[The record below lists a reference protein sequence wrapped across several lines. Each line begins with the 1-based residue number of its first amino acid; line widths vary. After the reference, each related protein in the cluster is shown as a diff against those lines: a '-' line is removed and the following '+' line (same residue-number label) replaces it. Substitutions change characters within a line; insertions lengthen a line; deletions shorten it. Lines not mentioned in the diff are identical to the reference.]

1 MKKIYVVGLGPG
13 RADMMTYEAR
23 KALEASDIIIGYH
36 VYIDLIREDFKEKEF
51 LSTPMT
57 QEIQRCELAFE
68 KAREGYTVSMI
79 CSGDAGVYGMASPMI
94 EIGEKYEDVDLEI
107 ISGISA
113 VLSGA
118 ALLGAPL
125 THDFAVISLSDL
137 LTDWNVILNRLEA
150 TAKTDFVI
158 CIYNPSSKKRHEK
171 YLEAIRRLL
180 AILPNDRPCG
190 VVKHIGREGQEVQ
203 LVSLEEL
210 LHVDVDM
217 FTTIFIG
224 KSDTKI
230 SGRFLMTPRGYES
243 KYGK

>member
-1 MKKIYVVGLGPG
+1 MNKIYVVGLGPG

-23 KALEASDIIIGYH
+23 KALENSDIIIGYH
-36 VYIDLIREDFKEKEF
+36 VYIDLIKEDFKEKEF

-57 QEIQRCELAFE
+57 KEMERCELTFQ
-68 KAREGYTVSMI
+68 KAREGYNVSMI

-94 EIGEKYEDVDLEI
+94 EIGEKYEDIDIEI
-107 ISGISA
+107 ISGVSA

-137 LTDWNVILNRLEA
+137 LTDWKLILKRLGAAAEA
-150 TAKTDFVI
+150 DFVI

-171 YLEAIRRLL
+171 YLEAMQLL
-180 AILPNDRPCG
+180 LSLLPKERPCG
-190 VVKHIGREGQEVQ
+190 LVKHIGREGQEVHI
-203 LVSLEEL
+203 LSLEEL
-210 LHVDVDM
+210 VHADIDM

-224 KSDTKI
+224 KSDTKV
-230 SGRFLMTPRGYES
+230 SGRFLITPRGYES